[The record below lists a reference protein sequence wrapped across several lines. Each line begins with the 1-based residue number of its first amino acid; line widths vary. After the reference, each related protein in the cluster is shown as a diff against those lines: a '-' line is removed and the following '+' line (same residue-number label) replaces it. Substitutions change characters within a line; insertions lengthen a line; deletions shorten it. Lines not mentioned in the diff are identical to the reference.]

1 MEFNNE
7 VGRALE
13 RACRSGQYLRP
24 VTLYVYLDQVNGFGI
39 DTFGCQPRVEGV
51 APYPANLPARLGAN
65 RIEAAARIVAL
76 PHPVR
81 RLQPRTQAAS
91 RPWGARPPTPR
102 WPPTVLPP
110 SFRSPP
116 LAPRVGAQ
124 TNARRSFRDLP
135 RRRRRGTSAYMP
147 DAPRPRD

>member
-65 RIEAAARIVAL
+65 RIEAAARIVVAEPYL
-76 PHPVR
+76 TRCVGDNPAH
-81 RLQPRTQAAS
+81 
-91 RPWGARPPTPR
+91 RPPVDPGVR
-102 WPPTVLPP
+102 
-110 SFRSPP
+110 
-116 LAPRVGAQ
+116 
-124 TNARRSFRDLP
+124 
-135 RRRRRGTSAYMP
+135 
-147 DAPRPRD
+147 